1 MSLKEFDAKQFLL
14 EKGERVGLG
23 VAVGLMVLMLI
34 FSLFMPSNGF
44 FSGSPAAKAAVLKTG
59 TEQLETALRTR
70 TPSDNDKPEKREGG
84 MPDLDKS
91 LLDPDN
97 YEALAWFEPSIK
109 ESPARRP
116 PKILN
121 VVEAVA
127 EVSHVLIDTYLFD
140 KDFAKVWIL
149 DDKKGGTSAG
159 GNNPFGSMYNR
170 GAGGMGMGPQMGG
183 NFFRQNQSRL
193 RNNFN
198 PGALQGVGADDK
210 AEYEPK
216 LVSTE
221 NWNPQQQLTAHQ
233 PRPLRVAVIAGSFP
247 YREQL
252 EEFKRQLRLADTD
265 AVLAETIDAE
275 EDKPNAFRFL
285 GVKVQR
291 ADVDENGKTGNWSDL
306 PLAETYELWLKHTS
320 YPLQPES
327 SKYDLVKYPGLVAP
341 LLREFH
347 ADRANDLGAAMP
359 FPGLP
364 GLGNAAQAKAKAEEA
379 ADELK
384 TNYPDPAAKLPKL
397 QETLEKLQGVQ
408 AKKIAAPKSKSK
420 RALFDPWNPPNTLS
434 SDNNA
439 VAPDASAD
447 KDSTVPDYCL
457 MRFVDVNLQAGKHYR
472 YRFKIRMANPNYQRS
487 DVASPDYKK
496 NKELE
501 SKEWF
506 PVKETVAVPPELYYY
521 VADDKPAGNVK
532 RADMPPPQSAR
543 NLMWKSSPHT
553 DQVVFQFQRW
563 VEATPI
569 SRREGDVLPVGDWAV
584 ADRVFVSRG
593 ENVGRRVRVDLP
605 IWKYVQNAYVLPTEE
620 QQKSRFNR
628 RTATTGIDVDFG
640 QDNPERDTILV
651 DFEGG
656 KVSAPPKM
664 YDTCRLEVLMLS
676 PDGKLLA
683 RNNAADTTDEDR
695 LKRRQEALDR
705 IKEIREGKAAQ

>member
-44 FSGSPAAKAAVLKTG
+44 FSGSPSAKASALKTG
-59 TEQLETALRTR
+59 TEQLETALSTR
-70 TPSDNDKPEKREGG
+70 TPGDNDKPEKREGG
-84 MPDLDKS
+84 MPTLDKS
-91 LLDPDN
+91 LLDPEN
-97 YEALAWFEPSIK
+97 YVALAWFEPSIK

-127 EVSHVLIDTYLFD
+127 EPAHVLIDTYLFD

-149 DDKKGGTSAG
+149 DDKKGGTAAG
-159 GNNPFGSMYNR
+159 GANPFGSMYNR
-170 GAGGMGMGPQMGG
+170 GAGGMGMGPQMG

-216 LVSTE
+216 LISTE

-291 ADVDENGKTGNWSDL
+291 ADVDENGKPGNWSDL

-320 YPLQPES
+320 YPFQPENP
-327 SKYDLVKYPGLVAP
+327 KYEPVKYPGLVAP

-347 ADRANDLGAAMP
+347 PDRLNDLSAMMP
-359 FPGLP
+359 GLGLP
-364 GLGNAAQAKAKAEEA
+364 GLGNAAQAKPAEA
-379 ADELK
+379 AEDLK
-384 TNYPDPAAKLPKL
+384 TKYPDPAAKLEKL
-397 QETLEKLQGVQ
+397 QETLAKLQGTQ

-420 RALFDPWNPPNTLS
+420 GALFDPFNPSATPPSDRGALVNEPN
-434 SDNNA
+434 
-439 VAPDASAD
+439 AD

-457 MRFVDVNLQAGKHYR
+457 MRFVDVNLQAGKRYR
-472 YRFKIRMANPNYQRS
+472 YRFKIRMANPNYGRS

-506 PVKETVAVPPELYYY
+506 EVKETVAVPPELYYY
-521 VADDKPAGNVK
+521 VADDLPAGLSTSAL
-532 RADMPPPQSAR
+532 RREMPPPQSAR
-543 NLMWKSSPHT
+543 YQMWKSRPHT
-553 DQVVFQFQRW
+553 DQVVLQFHRW

-569 SRREGDVLPVGDWAV
+569 SRREGDMMPVGDWAI

-605 IWKYVQNAYVLPTEE
+605 IWKYVQNSYVLPTEE
-620 QQKSRFNR
+620 LPKKGANR
-628 RTATTGIDVDFG
+628 RMATTGIDVDFG
-640 QDNPERDTILV
+640 GDNPERETILL

-656 KVSAPPKM
+656 RVSTPSKL

-683 RNNAADTTDEDR
+683 RNNAVDTTDEDR
-695 LKRRQEALDR
+695 QKRRQEALDR
-705 IKEIREGKAAQ
+705 IKEIREGKPAQ